1 MRSELSV
8 GSRTRN
14 VTSKSAF
21 ANDWSLLRP
30 LGFRLL
36 GCSAVIALFFGVIS
50 FSTLSGPLMGE
61 EEGKPAAGEAQAH
74 ADEHKEDSHAEGD
87 SHGGGHGD
95 DLDNTHKDSTSKT
108 ESPDQ
113 FKSDIALYTAVV
125 FILLLVGLYFLAWG
139 PIMEGLAKRE
149 ANINSL
155 IANAEKSSADA
166 ASKLR
171 EYELKLEVAAQEA
184 QNMLAQAR
192 KDAEVAGQ
200 KIISE
205 AQAEATR
212 QKQQALADI
221 DSAKRVAL
229 SELSSKST
237 ELAFTLAKR
246 IVGRELRTEDHQ
258 QLVADVLKQFPS
270 HN

>member
-1 MRSELSV
+1 MRSNYSVDNSFAGVSALGIKSLGQTFRNCIGFSVLFALAFGFLTLSV
-8 GSRTRN
+8 LN
-14 VTSKSAF
+14 QSA
-21 ANDWSLLRP
+21 
-30 LGFRLL
+30 
-36 GCSAVIALFFGVIS
+36 
-50 FSTLSGPLMGE
+50 MGE
-61 EEGKPAAGEAQAH
+61 EEGKPAASESKAEG
-74 ADEHKEDSHAEGD
+74 DKSHSEGD
-87 SHGGGHGD
+87 SHAAGHGHD
-95 DLDNTHKDSTSKT
+95 DLDNTHKDGSKGL
-108 ESPDQ
+108 ESPDT
-113 FKSDIALYTAVV
+113 IATDKTLFSVVV
-125 FILLLVGLYFLAWG
+125 FILLLAGLYFLAWG

-149 ANINSL
+149 SDINTL

-166 ASKLR
+166 SAKLR

-184 QNMLAQAR
+184 QSMLAQAR

-200 KIISE
+200 KIIGE
-205 AQAEATR
+205 AQAEAVR
-212 QKQQALADI
+212 QKEQALADI

>member
-1 MRSELSV
+1 MRSNYSVDNSFAGVSALGIKSLGQTFRNCIGFSILFAVAFGFLTLSV
-8 GSRTRN
+8 LN
-14 VTSKSAF
+14 QSA
-21 ANDWSLLRP
+21 
-30 LGFRLL
+30 
-36 GCSAVIALFFGVIS
+36 
-50 FSTLSGPLMGE
+50 MGE
-61 EEGKPAAGEAQAH
+61 EEGKPAASESKAEG
-74 ADEHKEDSHAEGD
+74 DKSHSEGD
-87 SHGGGHGD
+87 SHAAGHGHD
-95 DLDNTHKDSTSKT
+95 DLDNTHKDGSKGL
-108 ESPDQ
+108 ESPDT
-113 FKSDIALYTAVV
+113 IATDKTLFSVVV
-125 FILLLVGLYFLAWG
+125 FILLLAGLYFLAWG

-149 ANINSL
+149 SDINTL

-166 ASKLR
+166 SAKLR

-184 QNMLAQAR
+184 QSMLAQAR

-200 KIISE
+200 KIIGE
-205 AQAEATR
+205 AQAEAVR
-212 QKQQALADI
+212 QKEQALADI

>member
-1 MRSELSV
+1 MRSSISV
-8 GSRTRN
+8 DYSVSPDSIRKTNDVWHLGRN
-14 VTSKSAF
+14 LCAPSFF
-21 ANDWSLLRP
+21 AILFACLTC
-30 LGFRLL
+30 LM
-36 GCSAVIALFFGVIS
+36 AVQRAH
-50 FSTLSGPLMGE
+50 GE
-61 EEGKPAAGEAQAH
+61 EEGKPASGSTTQ
-74 ADEHKEDSHAEGD
+74 AEGSHTE
-87 SHGGGHGD
+87 SHGNSDGHDAGHGHD
-95 DLDNTHKDSTSKT
+95 DLDNTHKDGSKT
-108 ESPDQ
+108 LESPD
-113 FKSDIALYTAVV
+113 SIAADKTLFSVVV
-125 FILLLVGLYFLAWG
+125 FILLLVGLYFVAWG

-192 KDAEVAGQ
+192 KDAELAGQ

>member
-1 MRSELSV
+1 MRSNYSVDNSFAGVSALGVKSLGQTFRNCIGFSILFALAFGFFTLSV
-8 GSRTRN
+8 LN
-14 VTSKSAF
+14 QSA
-21 ANDWSLLRP
+21 
-30 LGFRLL
+30 
-36 GCSAVIALFFGVIS
+36 
-50 FSTLSGPLMGE
+50 MGD
-61 EEGKPAAGEAQAH
+61 EEGKPAASDTKAEG
-74 ADEHKEDSHAEGD
+74 DKSHSEPHSEGD
-87 SHGGGHGD
+87 SHAAGHGHD
-95 DLDNTHKDSTSKT
+95 DLDNTHKDGSKGL
-108 ESPDQ
+108 ESPDT
-113 FKSDIALYTAVV
+113 IAADKTLFSVVV
-125 FILLLVGLYFLAWG
+125 FILLLAGLYFLAWG
-139 PIMEGLAKRE
+139 PIMQGLAKRE
-149 ANINSL
+149 ADINAL

-166 ASKLR
+166 SAKLR

-184 QNMLAQAR
+184 QSMLAQAR

-200 KIISE
+200 KIIGE
-205 AQAEATR
+205 AQAEAVR
-212 QKQQALADI
+212 QKEQAVADI

>member
-1 MRSELSV
+1 MRLELSV
-8 GSRTRN
+8 GSRMRN
-14 VTSKSAF
+14 VNNQRTF
-21 ANDWSLLRP
+21 ANECSLFRP
-30 LGFRLL
+30 LGFRFL
-36 GCSAVIALFFGVIS
+36 GCSAVIALFFGVLS
-50 FSTLSGPLMGE
+50 FSALNRPLMGE
-61 EEGKPAAGEAQAH
+61 EEGKPAASESH
-74 ADEHKEDSHAEGD
+74 AKADDHKADSLAEGD
-87 SHGGGHGD
+87 SHAGGHGD

-125 FILLLVGLYFLAWG
+125 FLLLLAGLYFLAWG

-149 ANINSL
+149 TGISTL
-155 IANAEKSSADA
+155 IANAEKASADA

-205 AQAEATR
+205 AQAEAGR
-212 QKQQALADI
+212 QKAQALAEI
-221 DSAKRVAL
+221 ETAKRVAL

-237 ELAFTLAKR
+237 DLAFSLAKR
-246 IVGRELRTEDHQ
+246 VVGRELRAEDHQ
-258 QLVADVLKQFPS
+258 QLVAEVLTQFPS
-270 HN
+270 RN

>member
-1 MRSELSV
+1 MSSNFSVVNSLVSVSAISLSAI
-8 GSRTRN
+8 GRTVRN
-14 VTSKSAF
+14 CVSFSAF
-21 ANDWSLLRP
+21 CALAFAALTISVS
-30 LGFRLL
+30 
-36 GCSAVIALFFGVIS
+36 SAR
-50 FSTLSGPLMGE
+50 LMGE
-61 EEGKPAAGEAQAH
+61 EEVKPAASETKAEGDKAH
-74 ADEHKEDSHAEGD
+74 SDSHGEGD
-87 SHGGGHGD
+87 SHAAGHGHD
-95 DLDNTHKDSTSKT
+95 DLDNTHKDGSKGL
-108 ESPDQ
+108 ESPDT
-113 FKSDIALYTAVV
+113 IAADKTLFSVVV
-125 FILLLVGLYFLAWG
+125 FILLLAGLYFLAWG

-149 ANINSL
+149 ASINTL

-184 QNMLAQAR
+184 QSMLAQAR
-192 KDAEVAGQ
+192 KDAETAGQ
-200 KIISE
+200 KIINE
-205 AQAEATR
+205 AQAEAAR
-212 QKQQALADI
+212 QKEQALADI